1 MINKLKY
8 FNKIKYILPVTLI
21 VGIITIGLTI
31 ASLKTSTQTL
41 TNKFSAGEVT
51 TEIDEGKP
59 LAVDGYIEKKPY
71 VENIGPNDCLVRVR
85 VTVSPSE
92 FEKLLEENDNSVYID
107 YNNTVWVYND
117 EDGYWYYE
125 DILKSGTLTTQPLFN
140 KIEGLTSEINN
151 TTVVKDEYKEL
162 FNNIEITIYEES
174 VQAIVYDSDG
184 DYISAYDKD
193 DSYNHDEAMR
203 IWNLY
208 DQGLLNIE
216 TNSQN

>member
-1 MINKLKY
+1 MINKLKC
-8 FNKIKYILPVTLI
+8 FNKIRYILPVTLI
-21 VGIITIGLTI
+21 IGMITIGLTI

-51 TEIDEGKP
+51 TEIDEGNP
-59 LAVDGYIEKKPY
+59 SAVDGYIEKKPY
-71 VENIGPNDCLVRVR
+71 VVNNGPNDCLVRVR

-92 FEKLLEENDNSVYID
+92 FEDLLENKSVSID
-107 YNNTVWVYND
+107 YNEDFWFYSD
-117 EDGYWYYE
+117 DGYWYYK
-125 DILKSGTLTTQPLFN
+125 DILKSENRTTKPLFN
-140 KIEGLTSEINN
+140 KIEGLTSKVGD
-151 TTVVKDEYKEL
+151 TTVVNDEYKEL
-162 FNNIEITIYEES
+162 FNDIEITIYEES

-193 DSYNHDEAMR
+193 DNYNHDEAMK